1 MKWSKLLL
9 ISLTAKGVSSRLLLP
24 GVVVTEPLPHGSLQ
38 WISVF
43 FTFLYFFV
51 FPDWFTRLSVCHYV
65 IWSEEEIHVILSR
78 AVVLHDLF
86 LSFFGFLN
94 HHQRCVWL
102 ICVTLTELYCNK
114 KRSFAVMLG
123 STYSCFCSQ
132 AKWLVWSM
140 TNEFVVLWRCVAF
153 RHNFL
158 VPELRHQWFM
168 TNSKISSLID
178 YVSWQNMWTSRGNRH
193 R

>member
-1 MKWSKLLL
+1 MDLCNEYLC
-9 ISLTAKGVSSRLLLP
+9 SLHFS
-24 GVVVTEPLPHGSLQ
+24 
-38 WISVF
+38 I
-43 FTFLYFFV
+43 FFV

-86 LSFFGFLN
+86 LFFFWFSKSSSET
-94 HHQRCVWL
+94 C
-102 ICVTLTELYCNK
+102 LTDMRHFDGASIK

-140 TNEFVVLWRCVAF
+140 MNEFVVLWRCVAF

>member
-1 MKWSKLLL
+1 MDLCNEYLC
-9 ISLTAKGVSSRLLLP
+9 SLHFS
-24 GVVVTEPLPHGSLQ
+24 
-38 WISVF
+38 I
-43 FTFLYFFV
+43 FFV

-86 LSFFGFLN
+86 LFFLVFQIIIRDVSDWYASLW
-94 HHQRCVWL
+94 RCCTA
-102 ICVTLTELYCNK
+102 IK